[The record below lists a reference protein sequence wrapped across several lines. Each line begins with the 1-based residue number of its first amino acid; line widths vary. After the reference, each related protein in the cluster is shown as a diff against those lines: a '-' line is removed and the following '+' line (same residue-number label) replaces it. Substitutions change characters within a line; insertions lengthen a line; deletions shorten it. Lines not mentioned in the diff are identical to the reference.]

1 MQDIPVVFTGHA
13 DERPLPL
20 IVAEKWN
27 FKLDYIIRDETYW
40 YAIVDWVVGLLATNT
55 TNASKRWHDI
65 RVRNHLDGS
74 AWIGTMS
81 YIRKDGR
88 EYQAEFATDK
98 GLYLIVYHLRL
109 TKARPLLKEIRD
121 YLSKAGAFVDLVRR
135 KPETVI
141 ESGAIDPDKAIDAA
155 IEEYRRRGKDD
166 GWINAR
172 LAGKVKRAM
181 FTAALKAAITDMLKS
196 HYAMATNEIYLGLWN
211 RTAELLKTE
220 MHLPENASLRDY
232 QPTMALS
239 YQGIAEEGCAR
250 KLGERTELSYEEAAE
265 IVREIAHLIGRQA
278 RETSH
283 YFGIDF
289 ATGKP
294 LLEG

>member
-1 MQDIPVVFTGHA
+1 MQDIPIVFTGHA

-20 IVAEKWN
+20 IVAEKWD
-27 FKLDYIIRDETYW
+27 FKLDYVHEEGVYW
-40 YAIVDWVVGLLATNT
+40 FAINDWLMGILSVDSRTATKLSEANQRRLGEQLSF
-55 TNASKRWHDI
+55 SKRQFTYK
-65 RVRNHLDGS
+65 S
-74 AWIGTMS
+74 ANDKKYMTTFL
-81 YIRKDGR
+81 
-88 EYQAEFATDK
+88 ADK
-98 GLYLIVYHLRL
+98 GLYLITQGLRS
-109 TKARPLLKEIRD
+109 TKDRPLLKEIQE

-141 ESGAIDPDKAIDAA
+141 ESGAIDPDKAIDAV

-181 FTAALKAAITDMLKS
+181 FTAALRAAITDILKS

-211 RTAELLKTE
+211 RTAELLKAE
-220 MHLPENASLRDY
+220 MHLPENASLRDH

-265 IVREIAHLIGRQA
+265 IVREIAHLIGKQA